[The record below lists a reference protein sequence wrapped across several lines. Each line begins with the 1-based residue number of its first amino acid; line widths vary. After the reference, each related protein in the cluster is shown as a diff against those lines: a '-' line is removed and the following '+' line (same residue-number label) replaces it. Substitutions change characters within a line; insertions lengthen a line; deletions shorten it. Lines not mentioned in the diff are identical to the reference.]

1 MTESTGTEVTRASLT
16 DDDIVSMQ
24 VGVTSLAQLD
34 SLFTSQG
41 YSTADDEA
49 DGILSLSVIENKD
62 ELVGRPFQMLR
73 WRFNASDK
81 YGDGKQFVSIEIAF
95 EDRDINDNRILTFA
109 VLNDGSTGIMNQMLA
124 LTERRKASGH
134 SDPYAGRQARGG
146 LRKNTYPTEILNPKT
161 GQLEPG
167 MATTYR
173 VVF

>member
-1 MTESTGTEVTRASLT
+1 MTESVGTEVTRASLT

-41 YSTADDEA
+41 YVTGDDEA
-49 DGILSLSVIENKD
+49 DGILSLDVIENKD

-81 YGDGKQFVSIEIAF
+81 FGEGGQFVSIEIAF
-95 EDRDINDNRILTFA
+95 EDRDVNDNKILTFA
-109 VLNDGSTGIMNQMLA
+109 VINDGSTGIMQQMMA
-124 LTERRKASGH
+124 LTERRKRNGTA
-134 SDPYAGRQARGG
+134 DPYAGRQARGG
-146 LRKNTYPTEILNPKT
+146 LRKNTYPTEVLNPKT
-161 GQLEPG
+161 GKLEPG